1 MIANEIWRS
10 ASVQLS
16 LKFGYCPSWTVLLFC
31 HFINKNSSS
40 LGQIRAFI
48 FYLRCSKCVSS
59 LANYHSQIRYGLRL
73 IKLHNFSLPKRTLE
87 YQIDG
92 HILTRTRGSFLPL
105 SLFPTF
111 FNRHFFSLWKTKGW
125 GFESHT
131 RIPKGQNLRSIQIGH
146 HWSTIQP
153 EVCRCSN

>member
-1 MIANEIWRS
+1 MKVCICPIVTQVWL
-10 ASVQLS
+10 LS
-16 LKFGYCPSWTVLLFC
+16 FMNCPIVLPF
-31 HFINKNSSS
+31 HKHNSSS

-105 SLFPTF
+105 SLSF
-111 FNRHFFSLWKTKGW
+111 
-125 GFESHT
+125 
-131 RIPKGQNLRSIQIGH
+131 LRSLTDITSLSEKRKVEG
-146 HWSTIQP
+146 
-153 EVCRCSN
+153 SNPTHAYRRDKI